1 MLERFLRKRLPLDLS
16 AVALAKQDQTS
27 AGASALNFDFRVSKE
42 DSRFKIRDSRFL
54 RNALVLR

>member
-1 MLERFLRKRLPLDLS
+1 VLERFLRKRLPLDLS

-27 AGASALNFDFRVSKE
+27 AGASALNFDFRVLKQ

>member
-1 MLERFLRKRLPLDLS
+1 MAGQVSFQFPPDLS
-16 AVALAKQDQTS
+16 AVALAKEDRTS
-27 AGASALNFDFRVSKE
+27 AGASALKFDFRVSKE